1 MKPKVLLFQPYLR
14 QHILNFGRRLKQ
26 VDFFWQQSK
35 NKKFSYATLPDF
47 AREMKRRKD
56 TWIIRLRRLIGVPN
70 IRIKLTNQGD
80 VLFTYG
86 CFLFSNR
93 PFITYLET
101 GLAPFNYDVGI
112 AKNPVARFIVALS
125 LLSPQCKQLVFM
137 SEASRRSFL
146 ASVSYPEWVKNIANK
161 KSQVIYPLV
170 DTSAAEP
177 KVWSGELKL
186 LFAGLFYMK
195 GGMELAHAFERIR
208 GENSNVSLTIITVL
222 RMIQDEDLHY
232 LESIPGLTLIDATL
246 NEQEMRQ
253 KYREHDI
260 FVLPTFRE
268 GFGLVL
274 IEALAHGMPIIAT
287 DQYATAEMVIDGEN
301 GFIYPDH
308 PLKDYDPV
316 TFRMLGKYYSP
327 ADFYT
332 DLFRYQKD
340 GILKPVE
347 SFIESSVEQFL
358 KDTLLLARF
367 SKASVDLY
375 HQKFEAEK
383 ISNQIEAVFLEAVSK
398 K

>member
-47 AREMKRRKD
+47 EREMKRRKD

-70 IRIKLTNQGD
+70 IRIKLTNKGD

-112 AKNPVARFIVALS
+112 AKNPIARFIVALS

-146 ASVSYPEWVKNIANK
+146 ASVSYPKWVKNIANR

-195 GGMELAHAFERIR
+195 GGMELAHAFENIR
-208 GENSNVSLTIITVL
+208 KKNSNVSLTIITVL
-222 RMIQDEDLHY
+222 RMIRDDDLRY
-232 LESIPGLTLIDATL
+232 LESIPGLILIDATL

-274 IEALAHGMPIIAT
+274 IEALAHGMPIIVT

-301 GFIYPDH
+301 GFVYFNH
-308 PLKDYDPV
+308 PLKDYDPA

-340 GILKPVE
+340 GTLKPVE

-358 KDTLLLARF
+358 KDPHLLERF

-375 HQKFEAEK
+375 RQKFEAEK
-383 ISNQIEAVFLEAVSK
+383 ISDQIESVFLGALSGK
-398 K
+398 